1 MMSSQLQVGQTVF
14 VDFKASNRTDADG
27 THFHGHGVLDRV
39 EDGVCYGRLD
49 NDLPFCCP
57 VDCVFTPR
65 EDYKSPSDIDLFI
78 AYIKQDPSYK
88 DLVISHGN
96 NLFNRD
102 PDYGFRVLAIRMAY
116 RLWQR
121 QRAKQ
126 PITGREL
133 NRFSIILCLFL
144 AVLMV
149 NCSQDFGM
157 SDARKFAADSVV
169 LASVLW
175 MIVTLIKTAMSKNT
189 NE

>member
-1 MMSSQLQVGQTVF
+1 MSNQLQVGQVVF

-39 EDGVCYGRLD
+39 EDDVCYGRLD
-49 NDLPFCCP
+49 NNLPFCCP

-65 EDYKSPSDIDLFI
+65 EDYKAPSDIDLFI
-78 AYIKQDPSYK
+78 AYIKQDPGYK

-102 PDYGFRVLAIRMAY
+102 KDYGFRVLAMRVAY
-116 RLWQR
+116 RLWQQ

-126 PITGREL
+126 SITGREL
-133 NRFSIILCLFL
+133 NRFNIILCLFL
-144 AVLMV
+144 AVIVV
-149 NCSQDFGM
+149 NYCNDFGVPAAAPFVANTLVL
-157 SDARKFAADSVV
+157 SLAIWVLINSFKF
-169 LASVLW
+169 L
-175 MIVTLIKTAMSKNT
+175 MSKRT